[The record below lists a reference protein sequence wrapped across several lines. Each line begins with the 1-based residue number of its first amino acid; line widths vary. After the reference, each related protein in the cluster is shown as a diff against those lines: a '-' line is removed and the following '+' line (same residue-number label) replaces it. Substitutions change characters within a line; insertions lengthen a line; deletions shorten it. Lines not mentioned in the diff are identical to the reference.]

1 MENMPSRE
9 KERPDWVWFLLITYG
24 FGVVISFAIILFL
37 MLSSKSGQLDVIG
50 IGIAAVVIALRGV
63 GLVRLYYFKSDA
75 WLYLSLAL
83 FIIVGDAAFD
93 WIFGGTDLFFQKH
106 SISRMIGGIA
116 TGLAVII
123 YAYNLGQKE
132 KSPGA

>member
-1 MENMPSRE
+1 MDIQPSQE
-9 KERPDWVWFLLITYG
+9 KERPDWVWFLLIFYG
-24 FGVVISFAIILFL
+24 IGILISFAIILFM
-37 MLSSKSGQLDVIG
+37 MLSSKNGQLDVVG
-50 IGIAAVVIALRGV
+50 IGIALVVMALRGV

-93 WIFGGTDLFFQKH
+93 FIFGGTDFFFQKH

-132 KSPGA
+132 KLPGA